1 MSSSLIDAI
10 VRHLPNDGEV
20 IDLDER
26 DLGRLT
32 DIFALVA
39 DRRRRAGVRY
49 ALGFVL
55 VLTLAAVMA
64 GARSYAGIARFAH
77 LREDAYLHALG
88 ARGRHLRP
96 STSRIAR
103 ILTALDA
110 DQLDALTGAWSFAQ
124 AHRDDL
130 EDDLVHYAA
139 DGKAVRGARH
149 GDDRAPFLVALYRL
163 DASRVVAQAQVAEKT
178 NEIPAL
184 QELLG
189 HFGADLDGGVVTADA
204 LHTQHATAEAVR
216 RAGGH
221 YLIFVKDNQPSI
233 LAKAQALL
241 APGSSAKH
249 EKQGTESREVDRGHG
264 RIEQRIVRTAPAAG
278 IDFPGIEQ
286 VVRIVRKRAHANG
299 AKGSKEVVY
308 ALTDLP
314 AGMAGPALLGTLARN
329 HWGIEALHH
338 IRDVTYAE
346 DASRVRTGNGPRVM
360 ATIRNL
366 AIGLLRDR
374 GWHNIAAAHQHMA
387 ARPNDILTTIGLI

>member
-1 MSSSLIDAI
+1 MSSSLIDVIA
-10 VRHLPNDGEV
+10 RHLPNDGEV
-20 IDLDER
+20 GDLDEC
-26 DLGRLT
+26 DLGSLT
-32 DIFALVA
+32 GIFALVP
-39 DRRRRAGVRY
+39 DRRRSAGVRY
-49 ALGFVL
+49 ALAFVL
-55 VLTLAAVMA
+55 NLTLAAVMA
-64 GARSYAGIARFAH
+64 GARSYAGIARFAG
-77 LREDAYLHALG
+77 LREDAYLQALG

-96 STSRIAR
+96 STSRLTR

-124 AHRDDL
+124 AHRGDL

-139 DGKAVRGARH
+139 DGKAVRGARN

-163 DASRVVAQAQVAEKT
+163 DASRVVAQTQVEEKT

-189 HFGADLDGGVVTADA
+189 HFGADLDGGVISADA
-204 LHTQHATAEAVR
+204 LHAQHATAEAIR
-216 RAGGH
+216 RSGGH
-221 YLIFVKDNQPSI
+221 YLIFVKGNQPSI

-249 EKQGTESREVDRGHG
+249 EEQGTESREIDRGHG
-264 RIEQRIVRTAPAAG
+264 RIEQRIVRTAAADG
-278 IDFPGIEQ
+278 IEFPGIEQ
-286 VVRIVRKRAHANG
+286 VVRIIRKRVHASG

-314 AGMAGPALLGTLARN
+314 MDAAGPALIGALARN

-338 IRDVTYAE
+338 IRDVTYTE

-374 GWHNIAAAHQHMA
+374 GWHNIAAANQHMA
-387 ARPNDILTTIGLI
+387 ARPNDILTIIGLT